1 MGGGGKLAMFSANQ
15 LTPEQKDAL
24 TQWAAEGATM
34 SDLQRHLKDDFGHS
48 LTYMDTRFL
57 ILDLGI
63 ELVETPKVAEKIEEK
78 PALVP
83 TGFVTVT
90 MDSLTLPGAMVSG
103 KATFSD
109 GETAVWMLDQNG
121 RPGLDPDT
129 DGYRPTPEDIKEFQV
144 QLRDLI
150 QKSGL

>member
-1 MGGGGKLAMFSANQ
+1 MFSSSK

-24 TQWAAEGATM
+24 TQWAAEGATL
-34 SDLQRHLKDDFGHS
+34 SDIQRRLKEELGHT

-63 ELVETPKVAEKIEEK
+63 TLVEEAKVEKKEEEK
-78 PALVP
+78 APLIP
-83 TGFVTVT
+83 TGVVTVT
-90 MDSLTLPGAMVSG
+90 MDTVTLPGALVSG
-103 KATFSD
+103 KVTFSD
-109 GETAVWMLDQNG
+109 GETAVWMMDQNG

-129 DGYRPTPEDIKEFQV
+129 AGYRPTPEDIKELQI
-144 QLRDLI
+144 QLRDII

>member
-1 MGGGGKLAMFSANQ
+1 MFSANK

-24 TQWAAEGATM
+24 KQWAAEGATM

-63 ELVETPKVAEKIEEK
+63 ELVETPKVEAKEDEK
-78 PALVP
+78 PTPVP

-90 MDSLTLPGAMVSG
+90 MDSLTLPGALVSG

-129 DGYRPTPEDIKEFQV
+129 EGYRPTPEDIKEFQL

>member
-1 MGGGGKLAMFSANQ
+1 MFSANK

-24 TQWAAEGATM
+24 KQWAAEGATM

-63 ELVETPKVAEKIEEK
+63 ELVETPKVEAKNEEK
-78 PALVP
+78 PAPVP

-90 MDSLTLPGAMVSG
+90 MDSLTLPGALVSG

-109 GETAVWMLDQNG
+109 GETAVWMLDQTG

-129 DGYRPTPEDIKEFQV
+129 EGYRPTPEDIKEFQL

>member
-1 MGGGGKLAMFSANQ
+1 MFSASK
-15 LTPEQKDAL
+15 LTPEQKEAL
-24 TQWAAEGATM
+24 KQWAAEGATM
-34 SDLQRHLKDDFGHS
+34 SDLQRHLKDDFGHT

-63 ELVETPKVAEKIEEK
+63 ELLETPKVEPKKEEK
-78 PALVP
+78 PALIP
-83 TGFVTVT
+83 TGKVTTT
-90 MDSLTLPGAMVSG
+90 MDSLTLPGALVSG
-103 KATFSD
+103 KVSFSD
-109 GETAVWMLDQNG
+109 GETAIWMLDQTG

-129 DGYRPTPEDIKEFQV
+129 PGYNPTREDIMEFQT

>member
-1 MGGGGKLAMFSANQ
+1 MFNASK
-15 LTPEQKDAL
+15 LTPEQVIAL
-24 TQWAAEGATM
+24 KQLAAEGASM
-34 SDLQRHLKDDFGHS
+34 SDLQGHLKEDFGHS

-63 ELVETPKVAEKIEEK
+63 ELIEETKAVPVEEEK
-78 PALVP
+78 PAPVP
-83 TGFVTVT
+83 TGFVNTT
-90 MDSLTLPGAMVSG
+90 MDSLTLPGALVSG
-103 KATFSD
+103 KVTFSD
-109 GETAVWMLDQNG
+109 GETAVWMLDQSG

-129 DGYRPTPEDIKEFQV
+129 PDYRPTAEDIQAFQT

>member
-1 MGGGGKLAMFSANQ
+1 MFSANN

-24 TQWAAEGATM
+24 KQWAAEGATM

-48 LTYMDTRFL
+48 LTYMDTRLL

-63 ELVETPKVAEKIEEK
+63 ELIETPKVEAKKEEK
-78 PALVP
+78 PAPVP

-90 MDSLTLPGAMVSG
+90 MDSLTPPGALVSG

-129 DGYRPTPEDIKEFQV
+129 EGYRPTPEDIKEFQV